1 MNLYLIFLIALCN
14 VTCLR
19 ASRVVVSLFAL
30 QLGATQFVIGLLI
43 AMYSLF
49 PALLALYAG
58 RLSDRRGTRLPM
70 LIGSIGLVMGLLLPA
85 ALHCALVAAWLLR
98 RPLRRAAGDFAAWR
112 HLRAAPAE
120 KGVPGS

>member
-1 MNLYLIFLIALCN
+1 MRSLSAHPVTARSESLPIFLIALCN

-70 LIGSIGLVMGLLLPA
+70 LIGAIGL
-85 ALHCALVAAWLLR
+85 
-98 RPLRRAAGDFAAWR
+98 
-112 HLRAAPAE
+112 
-120 KGVPGS
+120 